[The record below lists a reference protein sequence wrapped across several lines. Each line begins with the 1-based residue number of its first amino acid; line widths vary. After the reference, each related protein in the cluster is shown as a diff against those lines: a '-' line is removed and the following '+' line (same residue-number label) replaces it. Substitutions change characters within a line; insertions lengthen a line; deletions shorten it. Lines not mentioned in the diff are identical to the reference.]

1 MLSSLVESLLPLE
14 NDPFMSL
21 FGALRLPRSI
31 LFGSGQRHALGAVA
45 AQFGRRVLI
54 CTDAR
59 LGADREL
66 KALASDLEQRGL
78 TTLIYDR
85 TRPDLPTESVADC
98 VSQAASFAP
107 EVIIGIGGGS
117 CMDMAKA
124 VAVLLTHGGEL
135 SSYYGEYKVPG
146 PVIPVIAVPTT
157 SGTGSEVTP
166 VAVVADTARGTK
178 IGVASPHLIPQ
189 VAVCDP
195 ELTLSCPPALTACS
209 GGDALTHAIESFTAL
224 ARTPDAD
231 LTLQHV
237 FVGKNALTDHFALLA
252 ISSIWH
258 SLYPAYK
265 NGNDLRARESL
276 MMGALAAGCAFGT
289 AGTAAAHALQYP
301 VGNATHTAH
310 GDGVASL
317 LPYVMEFNRPACVES
332 FAQIARMLKLG
343 DASSTDDQLSRIL
356 VDDVARLLESVGI
369 PRTLQDLGLPSDKQ
383 QWAAESAIAIG
394 RLVKNNPRP
403 LDLQAM
409 QAITAAAYTG
419 NRAALRTA

>member
-1 MLSSLVESLLPLE
+1 
-14 NDPFMSL
+14 MSL
-21 FGALRLPRSI
+21 FGAMRLPRSV
-31 LFGSGQRHALGAVA
+31 LFGSGQRHAIGAVA
-45 AQFGRRVLI
+45 AQLGQRVLV
-54 CTDAR
+54 CTDTR
-59 LGADREL
+59 LGSDADF
-66 KALASDLEQRGL
+66 KAVIADLTQRGA
-78 TTLIYDR
+78 TTLIYDQ
-85 TRPDLPTESVADC
+85 TRADLPVESIADC
-98 VSQAASFAP
+98 VSKAASFAP
-107 EVIIGIGGGS
+107 QVIIGIGGGS

-166 VAVVADTARGTK
+166 VSVVADTARGTK
-178 IGVASPHLIPQ
+178 IGIASPHLIPQ

-224 ARTPDAD
+224 ARNPTPD
-231 LTLQHV
+231 LTIQHV
-237 FVGKNALTDHFALLA
+237 FVGKNALSDHFALLA

-258 SLYPAYK
+258 SLHRAYK
-265 NGNDLRARESL
+265 NGGDLQARENL

-332 FAQIARMLKLG
+332 FAQIAHVLQLG
-343 DASSTDDQLSRIL
+343 DSNSSDDELSRIL
-356 VDDVARLLESVGI
+356 VDEVARLLESVGI
-369 PRTLQDLGLPSDKQ
+369 PRTLKDLGLPVDKQ
-383 QWAAESAIAIG
+383 EWAAESAIAIG

-409 QAITAAAYTG
+409 RAITSAAYSG
-419 NRAALRTA
+419 NRASLRGA

>member
-1 MLSSLVESLLPLE
+1 
-14 NDPFMSL
+14 MSL
-21 FGALRLPRSI
+21 FGAMRLPRSV
-31 LFGSGQRHALGAVA
+31 LFGSGQRHALGAVS
-45 AQFGRRVLI
+45 AQFGQRALI
-54 CTDAR
+54 CTDTR
-59 LGADREL
+59 LGSDADFMTL
-66 KALASDLEQRGL
+66 VADLERQGVK
-78 TTLIYDR
+78 TCVYDR
-85 TRPDLPTESVADC
+85 TQPDLPTESVADC
-98 VSQAASFAP
+98 VSKAVSFAP
-107 EVIIGIGGGS
+107 HVIIGIGGGS

-124 VAVLLTHGGEL
+124 VALLLTHGGEL

-146 PVIPVIAVPTT
+146 PVIPLIAVPTT

-166 VAVVADTARGTK
+166 VAVVADSARGTK
-178 IGVASPHLIPQ
+178 IGIATPHLIPQ

-195 ELTLSCPPALTACS
+195 ELTLSCPPRLTACS

-224 ARTPDAD
+224 ARPASAD

-237 FVGKNALTDHFALLA
+237 FVGKNALSDNFALLA
-252 ISSIWH
+252 IASIWN
-258 SLYPAYK
+258 SLYPAYR
-265 NGNDLRARESL
+265 NGRDLKARESL

-317 LPYVMEFNRPACVES
+317 LPYVMEFNRPACIDDY
-332 FAQIARMLKLG
+332 ARIARMLGLG
-343 DASSTDDQLSRIL
+343 HAKNTNDELSSIL
-356 VDDVARLLESVGI
+356 VDEVARLLDSVGI
-369 PRTLQDLGLPSDKQ
+369 PRTLQDLGLPSEKQ

-409 QAITAAAYTG
+409 QAITAAAYSG
-419 NRAALRTA
+419 DRAALRSA